1 MATYVTSDAHGHLRA
16 FSRALELA
24 HPGLQDTL
32 YVIGDM
38 IDRGPAPVGVMQF
51 VRRLPNVHVLL
62 GNHER
67 MMLDAL
73 GGDDP
78 MDTFMWEINGGGMTS
93 RGLDRLPREEFVDIV
108 DWVSGLAL
116 YDIVTV
122 DDLTPSAKPGAKRT
136 YILVH
141 AGIDALA
148 LRGYLATAGFSGD
161 DGYADVPEEL
171 LRAAMDEQDPEDLV
185 WVREKFW
192 GAPTGLVGADGRGP
206 IVIAGHTP
214 SVLLGSYATL
224 MSGTGADGDGNGCM
238 VDVGCTADTGGMPDR
253 IDIDCSAAAGY
264 PQGRVGVMRLE
275 DRRVWYAGINEDE

>member
-24 HPGLQDTL
+24 HPGSQDTL

-38 IDRGPAPVGVMQF
+38 IDRGPAPVGVMKL
-51 VRRLPNVHVLL
+51 VRQIPHVRVLM

-73 GGDDP
+73 GSKDF
-78 MDTFMWEINGGGMTS
+78 MDTLMWQINGGGMTS
-93 RGLDRLPREEFVDIV
+93 KGLDELPKEELVDIV
-108 DWVSGLAL
+108 EWVRGLAL

-122 DDLTPSAKPGAKRT
+122 DDLTPSARPGAKRT

-148 LRGYLATAGFSGD
+148 LRGYLATAGVSGE
-161 DGYADVPEEL
+161 DGYGDVPEEL
-171 LRAAMDEQDPEDLV
+171 LRDAMDRQDPEDLV
-185 WVREKFW
+185 WIRERFW
-192 GAPTGLVGADGRGP
+192 GVPTGLVGADGRGP

-224 MSGTGADGDGNGCM
+224 MSGTGANEDGRGCM
-238 VDVGCTADTGGMPDR
+238 VDVGCTADTGGVPDR

-275 DRRVWYAGINEDE
+275 DRHVWYADIGEDD

>member
-24 HPGLQDTL
+24 QPGSHDTL

-38 IDRGPAPVGVMQF
+38 IDRGPAPVGVMKLVHQ
-51 VRRLPNVHVLL
+51 LPNAHVLL

-73 GGDDP
+73 GSSDF
-78 MDTFMWEINGGGMTS
+78 MDTFLWELNGGGMTS
-93 RGLDRLPREEFVDIV
+93 KGLDQLPREEFVDLIE
-108 DWVSGLAL
+108 WVKGFPL

-122 DDLTPSAKPGAKRT
+122 DDLRPSAPAGAKRT
-136 YILVH
+136 YVLVH

-148 LRGYLATAGFSGD
+148 LRGYLATAGISGE

-171 LRAAMDEQDPEDLV
+171 LRDAMDEQDPEQLV
-185 WVREKFW
+185 WIREDFW
-192 GAPTGLVGADGRGP
+192 GVPTGLVGADGGGP
-206 IVIAGHTP
+206 IIIAGHTP
-214 SVLLGSYATL
+214 SILLGNYGTL
-224 MSGTGADGDGNGCM
+224 LSGTGADADGRGLM
-238 VDVGCTADTGGMPDR
+238 VEVGCTADTGGVADR
-253 IDIDCSAAAGY
+253 IDIDCSAAAGH

-275 DRRVWYAGINEDE
+275 DRRIWYADIDEGE